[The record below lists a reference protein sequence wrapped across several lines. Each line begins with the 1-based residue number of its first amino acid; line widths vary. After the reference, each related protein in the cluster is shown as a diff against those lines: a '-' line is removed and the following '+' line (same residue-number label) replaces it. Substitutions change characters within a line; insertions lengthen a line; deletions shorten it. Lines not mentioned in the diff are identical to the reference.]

1 MTLFVQEKRIN
12 VNNNLRKTI
21 MNKTIVALYDDLGNA
36 QRAVEKLVSSGY
48 SRDSIS
54 LMANDTS
61 NTYSKY
67 LNTPTS
73 ETPVHTADAVTAGEG
88 AGFGA
93 TVGALT
99 GIVVGLGAFVIP
111 GIGPVLGAGPLAAGL
126 GALAGGVVGAV
137 AGGATGGVVAGL
149 VKTGVSPADAEY
161 FAEGVRRGGT
171 LVLVHTTDTDASRAQ
186 GILREYSPVDIDQHG
201 EAWKKSGWKGY
212 DASAEPYTTDQINDY
227 RTTAKVDRGT
237 LTNTPIREHVYDVP
251 EDTKDKHVL

>member
-1 MTLFVQEKRIN
+1 MD
-12 VNNNLRKTI
+12 KTV
-21 MNKTIVALYDDLGNA
+21 VALYDDITSA
-36 QRAVEKLVSSGY
+36 QQAVEKLVNNGFA
-48 SRDSIS
+48 RDNIS
-54 LMANDTS
+54 LMANDAS
-61 NTYSKY
+61 NSYSKY
-67 LNTPTS
+67 LNTPS
-73 ETPVHTADAVTAGEG
+73 SAPVDYTADAVTAGEG

-171 LVLVHTTDTDASRAQ
+171 LVLVQTTDADASRAQ
-186 GILREYSPVDIDQHG
+186 SILRDYSPIDIDTHAK
-201 EAWKKSGWKGY
+201 AWRESGWKGY
-212 DASAEPYTTDQINDY
+212 DPNAEPYTADQVGEY
-227 RTTAKVDRGT
+227 RTTAKVQRGT
-237 LTNTPIREHVYDVP
+237 ITNTPLREHVYDIP